1 MALQEEYEYSP
12 FRCAFCGAYNP
23 AKKQRPQA
31 PKLPFEIAQLEK
43 MKEQHGSS
51 SSLAESEGSSS
62 EESPSVEGEA
72 ESPEQEQATALD
84 QDDEQPQEDDKPE
97 ADMATLLPNDPTDEV
112 DPPQDLKHG
121 MPEQSQVG
129 TKAD

>member
-62 EESPSVEGEA
+62 EGSPSGEGEA
-72 ESPEQEQATALD
+72 ECKYLRFIQ
-84 QDDEQPQEDDKPE
+84 
-97 ADMATLLPNDPTDEV
+97 V
-112 DPPQDLKHG
+112 FVFHF
-121 MPEQSQVG
+121 QSDSV
-129 TKAD
+129 